1 MGEGRADAA
10 AVEVDDVLALAQ
22 RKHDALIESVRTVSV
37 NEAEPSQ
44 HIERMTLRHQISTQ
58 GSAGCIADAEFPDQS
73 RIMHSAPVEIVERLG
88 ATIQLL
94 LIERCGLLEHSAG
107 ISFWSDLRIET
118 SQTLAEG

>member
-1 MGEGRADAA
+1 MGERRADAA

-22 RKHDALIESVRTVSV
+22 RKHDALIESIRATSV

-44 HIERMTLRHQISTQ
+44 HIERITLRRQISTQ
-58 GSAGCIADAEFPDQS
+58 GSAGCVADAEFPDQC

-94 LIERCGLLEHSAG
+94 LIERRGILKHSAG
-107 ISFWSDLRIET
+107 ISFRSDLRIEAGYA
-118 SQTLAEG
+118 LAEG